1 MPRTMKNLVFLLLV
15 SIAVCGTA
23 SASSFG
29 ISVSGTF
36 SGSDV
41 AYGTPSLV
49 EPNGIFTLG
58 FNLSNTP
65 LSGTVTSL
73 GFDLPPIKFYYLLND
88 VPVNVTPT
96 EIRFNTLANGGLFS
110 VIFGTG
116 FTAQEFDFEGD
127 QAFSG
132 TTAAPVFSSGAY
144 ALSSWT
150 YSDPSNY
157 DSQTPTNANAV
168 IAPVPEP
175 SAALQMLGQMLGG
188 LAALAFTVR
197 RRLGQTR

>member
-1 MPRTMKNLVFLLLV
+1 M
-15 SIAVCGTA
+15 SIAGCGIA
-23 SASSFG
+23 SASTLG

-36 SGSDV
+36 SSSDV
-41 AYGTPSLV
+41 AYVTPSLV
-49 EPNGIFTLG
+49 EPNGTFTLG
-58 FNLSNTP
+58 FTLSNTP

-73 GFDLPPIKFYYLLND
+73 GFDLSPVNFHYLLNNM
-88 VPVNVTPT
+88 PLNVTPT

-110 VIFGTG
+110 VTFGTG
-116 FTAQEFDFEGD
+116 FTAQEFDFQGD

-144 ALSSWT
+144 AVSSWT

-157 DSQTPTNANAV
+157 DTQTPTNAYAV

-175 SAALQMLGQMLGG
+175 AAALQMLGG

-197 RRLGQTR
+197 RKLGQAR